1 MSSGFLVC
9 RREAENRFLMVVPFF
24 LRSTLKLL
32 WHAFLLHALP
42 TPGAAKVRNS
52 SVSNDGG
59 DSSGSE
65 DSDHDEPIEVGE
77 DEDDDV
83 AGNDAR
89 GRRSVPAANAAR
101 PKRRSPGKAPLQPAQ
116 ITFINKCVGKVES
129 GIADDFMFK
138 PPRASMQQIV
148 DVVGHALTWVLV
160 WLPHILWR
168 RHGIPPQPPCPRH
181 GFDCTVKPHGKKSA
195 RPRRYVDVF
204 LSNCGWLV
212 GTVHKCV
219 QCQRERAA
227 LARSLLMGDLE
238 AAIAHHT
245 GSEWTFTVVP

>member
-1 MSSGFLVC
+1 MC
-9 RREAENRFLMVVPFF
+9 RREAEDRFLTVVPF
-24 LRSTLKLL
+24 SYVTLKLL

-42 TPGAAKVRNS
+42 TPGAATVRNS

-116 ITFINKCVGKVES
+116 STFINKCVGKVES

-160 WLPHILWR
+160 WLPHLLWR

-181 GFDCTVKPHGKKSA
+181 GFDCKCGAGAGVDRPSFAAPHANTQPTPNIKVPGSA
-195 RPRRYVDVF
+195 RLKVR
-204 LSNCGWLV
+204 L
-212 GTVHKCV
+212 
-219 QCQRERAA
+219 QRAA
-227 LARSLLMGDLE
+227 LARSLLTGELE

-245 GSEWTFTVVP
+245 GIEWTFTVVP

>member
-1 MSSGFLVC
+1 MC
-9 RREAENRFLMVVPFF
+9 RREAEDRFLTVVPF
-24 LRSTLKLL
+24 SYVTLKLL

-59 DSSGSE
+59 DSSGSD

-83 AGNDAR
+83 AGNDAVA
-89 GRRSVPAANAAR
+89 GDAVPAASCAIRARIRASPSALRGGKCGAGAGVDRPSFAA
-101 PKRRSPGKAPLQPAQ
+101 PYANTQPTPNTKAP
-116 ITFINKCVGKVES
+116 G
-129 GIADDFMFK
+129 
-138 PPRASMQQIV
+138 
-148 DVVGHALTWVLV
+148 
-160 WLPHILWR
+160 
-168 RHGIPPQPPCPRH
+168 
-181 GFDCTVKPHGKKSA
+181 SA
-195 RPRRYVDVF
+195 RLKVR
-204 LSNCGWLV
+204 L
-212 GTVHKCV
+212 
-219 QCQRERAA
+219 QRAA